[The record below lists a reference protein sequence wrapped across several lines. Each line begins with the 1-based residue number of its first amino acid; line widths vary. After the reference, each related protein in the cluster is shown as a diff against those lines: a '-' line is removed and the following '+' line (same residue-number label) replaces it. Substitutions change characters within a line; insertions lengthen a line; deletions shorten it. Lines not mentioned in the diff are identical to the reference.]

1 MREPGRIQIEAL
13 LRRAI
18 LGGPVRRALS
28 RAAILLAIT
37 AVLVELG
44 CQAYTV
50 WLHREWEGMK
60 TMPKHYYQPSAN
72 PRLVYELRR
81 GYDVFHEQR
90 HLHVNRHGYRDDSDD
105 GGRGTRT
112 GTGAAERVAILGD
125 SVVFGIDLSQDE
137 TLPARVQERLD
148 LALAPTA
155 QRVKVVNVGVPGYG
169 LAEMPDLLREADA
182 VYGFSKVVYVL
193 NPNDFSLRDSRWE
206 GADNGIYRM
215 YQLPLLK
222 TPWFVRKAIYRHEKA
237 QVDPTPHWYEWLY
250 AGTKAVN
257 LRYLGEMADYARGK
271 GIVLSVLL
279 LPVASCY
286 QGQGAARRFLLA
298 DEYRE
303 IGAYCAAHGLRC
315 VDVSDTFP
323 SSNPETFE
331 ETDHFVAAGARAM
344 ADVVVERFLR

>member
-1 MREPGRIQIEAL
+1 MKKAGGIEAL
-13 LRRAI
+13 LRWAL
-18 LGGPVRRALS
+18 LGGPIRRALS
-28 RAAILLAIT
+28 RAAILVAIT
-37 AVLVELG
+37 AVFVEVG
-44 CQAYTV
+44 CQAYTA

-60 TMPKHYYQPSAN
+60 TMPKHYYQASQN
-72 PRLVYELRR
+72 RRLAYELRR
-81 GYDVFHEQR
+81 GYDVFHEER
-90 HLHVNRHGYRDDSDD
+90 HLHINRHGYRDDSDSEAK
-105 GGRGTRT
+105 G
-112 GTGAAERVAILGD
+112 AERVAILGD

-137 TLPARVQERLD
+137 TLPARVQQKLD
-148 LALAPTA
+148 PTA

-169 LAEMPDLLREADA
+169 LAEMPELLREADA

-193 NPNDFSLRDSRWE
+193 NPNDFSLRDSRFE

-215 YQLPLLK
+215 YELPLLK

-250 AGTKAVN
+250 AGTRDEN
-257 LRYLGEMADYARGK
+257 LAHLGAMAEYARKK
-271 GIVLSVLL
+271 GIAFSVLL

-286 QGQGAARRFLLA
+286 VGQGPARRFVLA

-303 IGAYCAAHGLRC
+303 IGAYCAQRGIRC
-315 VDVSDTFP
+315 LDVSDTFP

-331 ETDHFVAAGARAM
+331 ETDHFVPAGARAM